1 MIDVLSYS
9 FFQNALFTGL
19 LASVASGVMGAY
31 IVVKRLSFVSGSI
44 AHSAFGG
51 IGMAFYLGIDPL
63 LGALGFVTGASA
75 MIGAIRNAWPEH
87 EDALIGSLWSV
98 GMASGI
104 VFIHLS
110 NSYSNELF
118 GYLFGNILLS
128 TSTDIWMLSILNIV
142 ILGFVFSVYS
152 SLLAMTFDEE
162 YSIVSNVPTR
172 WLYVALFIMIG
183 LTTVVLVKAVGIILV
198 ITLLTL
204 PAATALNL
212 STSFVKVQVLAVVV
226 SMVSTVVGLFSSYA
240 LDFPS
245 GPCIIFVAVVLYALS
260 LFKNR

>member
-1 MIDVLSYS
+1 MIDVLGYS
-9 FFQNALFTGL
+9 FFQNALMAGL
-19 LASVASGVMGAY
+19 LASVAAGVMGAY

-51 IGMAFYLGIDPL
+51 IGMAFYLGIDPM

-75 MIGAIRNAWPEH
+75 LIGAIRNKWPEH

-118 GYLFGNILLS
+118 GYLFGNILLA
-128 TSTDIWMLSILNIV
+128 TSTDLWMLAVLNVV
-142 ILGFVFSVYS
+142 ILGFVVSVYR
-152 SLLAMTFDEE
+152 SLLSITFDEE
-162 YSIVSNVPTR
+162 YSIVSNIPTK
-172 WLYVALFIMIG
+172 WLYIALFVMIG

-204 PAATALNL
+204 PAATALNI
-212 STSFVKVQVLAVVV
+212 STSFVKVQALAVGI
-226 SMVSTVVGLFSSYA
+226 SAIATVLGLFGSYA

-245 GPCIIFVAVVLYALS
+245 GPCIILVSVVMYVVS
-260 LFKNR
+260 LLKNR

>member
-1 MIDVLSYS
+1 MIEVLSYS
-9 FFQNALFTGL
+9 FFQNALITGI
-19 LASVASGVMGAY
+19 LASIAAGVVGAY
-31 IVVKRLSFVSGSI
+31 IVVKKLSFVSGSI

-75 MIGAIRNAWPEH
+75 VIGAIRNKWPEH
-87 EDALIGSLWSV
+87 EDALIGCLWSV
-98 GMASGI
+98 GMAAGI

-110 NSYSNELF
+110 NSYSNDLF
-118 GYLFGNILLS
+118 GYLFGNILLA
-128 TSTDIWMLSILNIV
+128 TTTDIWMLVALNLV
-142 ILGFVFSVYS
+142 ILGFVFSVYN
-152 SLLAMTFDEE
+152 SLLSITFDEE
-162 YSIVSNVPTR
+162 YSIVSNVPTK
-172 WLYVALFIMIG
+172 WLYVALFFLIG

-212 STSFVKVQVLAVVV
+212 SNSFKKVQLLAIVM
-226 SMVSTVVGLFSSYA
+226 SSIATVVGLFSSYA

-245 GPCIIFVAVVLYALS
+245 GPCIILVSVTLYVLS
-260 LFKNR
+260 LLQNR